1 MKAFKNFIITM
12 ILVLGCVCTTGCGVD
27 DATNAAHSAKEQV
40 TTTAHN
46 AKETVDWWTRSTDHQ
61 SWTNPNGTRIEISER
76 RKEGDF
82 EIKIVYKTENLT
94 PYGEEAYTEEPT
106 VVMYVDQISEELMD
120 RLQNE

>member
-12 ILVLGCVCTTGCGVD
+12 ILVLGCVCTTGCGVN
-27 DATNAAHSAKEQV
+27 DATNAAHSAKETV
-40 TTTAHN
+40 VNTASD
-46 AKETVDWWTRSTDHQ
+46 AKEQVDWWTRRTDHQ
-61 SWTNPNGTRIEISER
+61 SWTNPSGTEIEITER

-82 EIKIVYKTENLT
+82 EIRIVYKTENLT
-94 PYGEEAYTEEPT
+94 PYGEETYTNDPT